1 MSVPSRPSDKT
12 IENIGFYYKA
22 PTDNNLYKINNDLA
36 NQPYASDC
44 QTISTNGAVP
54 EPRFEI
60 DTYSD
65 NVTEDNLIFTDDD
78 GTVRRYF
85 IHGDEAVSD
94 NFCENAGITDADYQS
109 LSADAKE
116 FYCDAM
122 GGKVTATSI
131 TGPGSQFDADQNLTI
146 YEKNVSGIGAKFQAI
161 IDKPTFNAGLT
172 DVSNYDLRQV
182 DVIIM
187 DTSNLD
193 NLTGGGGHPYDNPN
207 ILSGQMVAGLRER
220 CDFFVHDLFYRYLG
234 RQADQGAIDFYGE
247 KIWDLVSQGNP
258 YGINEFV
265 VKDIRNSTEGQAYA
279 QRLLDGTVEK
289 PTYSLP
295 VGYYTSAAKW
305 KQLWGQSFFNK
316 SFYMSG
322 GGKLIEAKILNAGQ
336 GYEVGNTFGVSQT
349 NNDSATDA
357 EFKITSIDSTGS
369 IRYLKQP
376 VCTVVREISRPVG
389 VEIWNSQDDDSDNT
403 TDCATNG
410 SFINKAIVEGTVG
423 GTVFG
428 SGPYSNSSD
437 IATAAVHAGLIQP
450 GQFAEIAWYS
460 ASSDLIA
467 NFSGSTKN
475 GVTSYSSD
483 TIVTGVLKNIEITT
497 PGNLANSTTS
507 VKPKQVN
514 GSGAEIVIQLNASF
528 NVVSV
533 SVLTGGNS
541 YKVGDTFEVVS
552 SYDGVNENPAILTVT
567 EVGDVTVSGSCGIDL
582 KLNRIISPDDDV
594 CENPTEILT
603 LVVDSDNPESNLR
616 YLVEKEIGLA
626 YADSSRD
633 RIIDQVQDIDGSGS
647 SDIVLTESANL
658 TLNLF
663 MEKISRL
670 PSVVEFQQYT
680 RFYYGTGG
688 VETDELL
695 RQFYAQFR
703 DELDVKY
710 QVTSVTSKCD
720 RIVVPSM
727 PEPDV
732 IVDDWSDY
740 GDDNC
745 LYDRRSFFNPGTH
758 GTSLTALWDYLGRPA
773 NQNSVQDNEPDMS
786 DFAGMTLQRWKPCT
800 TSSIDSNLGG
810 MILDVVPYQGQSS
823 GSSCVNEQLTTDLAI
838 YDVSSRVL
846 YNNGSQVIT
855 NLVSKATD
863 PDAIKINQKYL
874 EKLQR
879 PAEQAGMEYWWEA
892 ANRRQET
899 DLAIYLNGQVIL
911 EDGTLK
917 SGYYVET
924 IKGTKSSSDNIT
936 ENSLITEYT
945 SSYYVLKDI
954 NDLYDELF
962 HRPAEQE
969 GLEYWYKQYLD
980 LYSQYYTDDAIYN
993 RNTRIEYNDGF
1004 VVVKS
1009 TVAEP
1014 RTENARLINETYQN
1028 ELSRPAEKDGLV
1040 YWLEK
1045 ADEVGIEVVLDQIVA
1060 SKADEEARGGIK
1072 SITVGVDRVLDHI
1085 RYIAEND
1092 PKALPVRKDPAT
1104 GDYEVYLGVNK
1115 VIRDIEIAGETELN
1129 DRGGVKSIQ
1138 SKCEY
1143 LPQGEAG
1150 AIDLSWFTNT
1160 RLPPWWGTLS
1170 LAPPVLTNASRLD
1183 DTIYLI
1189 NSPSDQ
1195 TEIYKGF
1202 AQDNNTS
1209 NPKNQFELRFAVNWP
1224 AMTGEVGPGRTNPT
1238 YRKFIDVTWYKK
1250 IPGQAPEARAR
1261 IQYTNVPDL
1270 DPVSMFSYPDT
1281 TSLEIL
1287 NSNQSEFVT
1296 TLTIEELQDGE
1307 ISRQDALDISY
1318 DEEPNPGTYYYAK
1331 VTVENKPIDKASGT
1345 FIPSVGGTATKQN
1358 DSTET
1363 SCKFLTNDQTSQT
1376 QTCWDGSVIPITSTC
1391 PDEPPCP
1398 NGTKVCPNGAIV
1410 CTDDVCPGGEPL
1422 GCNSLSVSC
1431 GSNQQINVFTNSDTS
1446 ITFNYRV
1453 NNADKCSEK
1462 GIAKVSIR
1470 RYWPCGFFSAASDFA
1485 NQWLVQKKT
1494 VSIVNGV
1501 AEYTLKVN
1509 TTRDDYLP
1517 GDGAS
1522 QTEDD
1527 PGDCHWIYVAYW
1539 EIDHSKI
1546 SCRPNAWE
1554 NPGCDYDNHLD
1565 TLEEILCIQQQTCVG
1580 LGVNDAPIKGSVKN
1594 YEILNPYPDPRIVK
1608 NIPDFNGYPGAGGP
1622 NPATVADNN
1631 FNWYYDCLYRA
1642 APLEENNGDII
1653 PNEKYEIVNISGS
1666 GAGFLPYLGFA
1677 YYQNWA
1683 NGPNGRVDFTKG
1695 CKDSNNDIINFYFG
1709 KLSDLGDPLG
1719 VDTGGNGYAVGD
1731 IVEVRAVDQDP
1742 DTVPVRLRITEI
1754 SPSLTSASCGTE
1766 CPICEQTIKV
1776 IVADTTDCG
1785 PVTYPAMTENNQE
1798 PGGFVNNGQFAVGSK
1813 WFTRPNE
1820 NVTALTSSEADVK
1833 TDSRGRYVELKLEA
1847 DVVIRPAVVGDQFT
1861 PGYLNAVKFSGVD
1874 YTSLVSQ
1881 CCGDDAPGA
1890 GSFGCNNF
1898 VGGGGCLDGDPEN
1911 TLEVDCT
1918 AEVRVVAH
1926 WYYKYTFNNGTQS
1939 DFRLLEYLDNG
1950 QPANKV
1956 PEDFYPTSAGNNTSA
1971 MQLKYEYTEVENE
1984 EIAYKGSLYFG
1995 ADISRRRIYLPDNVE
2010 SVEVFLELKASNDEW
2025 GQAIYHPPPA
2035 GWDEDNF
2042 GTDTQV
2048 SSLRLPWR
2056 PMSIYAYGL
2065 KDRIFSLGKF
2075 SIGKKIKL
2083 PTVDWTLR
2091 IDRCS
2096 EAEVYAPLR
2105 PTSQSQT
2112 FICGDKQSPTW
2123 YECEYS
2129 QPNDNQASETWS
2141 INGVTGYRSG
2151 KQTFGGTYCSP
2162 ETVDEV
2168 YGTFADC
2175 IRKSD
2180 VVLVANTQD
2189 GRGLFPINWKDSS
2202 ATSLVDVP
2210 APGTT
2215 ESGLP
2220 EPGQD
2225 ACVYGLKI
2233 LWYVDERLRSVTTG
2247 VHGYNF
2253 LSCGNKIQDLS
2264 RYMTDPEHQY
2274 LVEAFVV
2281 LNNTNFNIAYKQ
2293 VDFDWDENNG
2303 DPYSYTN
2310 VLAWALRDGMRKYP
2324 INIYDEI
2331 VDGYPT
2337 TLDGKF
2343 WQLVLSTAGCTIK
2356 GNSGP
2361 GQPNPPPPAPEK
2373 PSGQVTLTVNG
2384 SDTAT
2389 AELENGSV
2397 TLEFT
2402 AKIEYDQGGYKPS
2415 GEPNQYIYGRKDQT
2429 KSSVTIDSPEITW
2442 SETFTEAG
2450 DYEIEVQLNKNFCP
2464 PGVATPCSL
2473 PDRETVRVKD
2483 SVIVTIQTQ
2492 SIQPTINPLPAT
2504 YSYSVGNC
2512 GTSVDGADVVIT
2524 QTIEITRGTGI
2535 YEWDSVT
2542 VSTSTASLSW
2552 DLIDGGTK
2560 LTRSFI
2566 RNTAKKGEAAPKVT
2580 FFKANQEVYS
2590 ERTDTM
2596 TWCVDT
2602 VTTPVKPTATAV
2614 ATTYSETQGG
2624 TGCGLVV
2631 DNEPVEVYLNIEV
2644 TQGTGQ
2650 YEWDNVTTTNPDH
2663 NYVLNDEK
2671 TMITRTIV
2679 RRTESGN
2686 NYGTRVIFLKN
2697 GQEVYRES
2705 SGTGTWCVR
2714 VEETNSDPTNP
2725 NQTPTIPGVPGTNQ
2739 N

>member
-36 NQPYASDC
+36 NRNYISDC
-44 QTISTNGAVP
+44 DLTISTNGDVP

-65 NVTEDNLIFTDDD
+65 DVTESNLIFTDDD

-94 NFCENAGITDADYQS
+94 NFCENTPISDAEYQS

-116 FYCDAM
+116 FYCDAV

-146 YEKNVSGIGAKFQAI
+146 YEKNVSGSGAKFQAI
-161 IDKPTFNAGLT
+161 ISNPSFSAGLNNISNHDLAQVSQIIA
-172 DVSNYDLRQV
+172 DVSDLDGVDYSLTPLYDFP
-182 DVIIM
+182 
-187 DTSNLD
+187 S
-193 NLTGGGGHPYDNPN
+193 
-207 ILSGQMVAGLRER
+207 LSGQETAAIREKCR
-220 CDFFVHDLFYRYLG
+220 YFIRDIYYRYLG
-234 RQADQGAIDFYGE
+234 READESGLFYYAN
-247 KIWDLVSQGNP
+247 KIYDIFVSCAFGDCKYWLVNDLVVQ
-258 YGINEFV
+258 E
-265 VKDIRNSTEGQAYA
+265 IRNSPEGLQY
-279 QRLLDGTVEK
+279 QERLKAGTVTK
-289 PTYSLP
+289 PEYALTSFG
-295 VGYYTSAAKW
+295 VYTQPEKW
-305 KQLWGQSFFNK
+305 KAMWGNKFFAESFRA
-316 SFYMSG
+316 SG
-322 GGKLIEAKILNAGQ
+322 GGKLIEVKIDQ
-336 GYEVGNTFGVSQT
+336 GGSGYRVGDTFGVSQP
-349 NNDSATDA
+349 NNSNAKDA
-357 EFKITSIDSTGS
+357 EFKITNIDTSGS
-369 IRYLKQP
+369 DRFLAQP
-376 VCTVVREISRPVG
+376 VCTIVREISRPVG

-483 TIVTGVLKNIEITT
+483 TIVSGVLKNIEITT
-497 PGNLANSTTS
+497 AGNLANSTTT

-533 SVLTGGNS
+533 SVPIGGNS

-688 VETDELL
+688 VETEELL

-720 RIVVPSM
+720 RIDDQTEDGPETPPPSG
-727 PEPDV
+727 P
-732 IVDDWSDY
+732 DY

-745 LYDRRSFFNPGTH
+745 VYDRTTFFNPGMH
-758 GTSLTALWDYLGRPA
+758 GTSLTDLWNFLGRPA

-800 TSSIDSNLGG
+800 NPSIPDLGG
-810 MILDVVPYQGQSS
+810 IVYDVVPYQGLSS
-823 GSSCVNEQLTTDLAI
+823 GSSCVNEQLTTNLAI

-855 NLVSKATD
+855 NLVSEATD

-917 SGYYVET
+917 SGYYVEK
-924 IKGTKSSSDNIT
+924 IKGPEISIPESDTPYDILTK
-936 ENSLITEYT
+936 
-945 SSYYVLKDI
+945 I
-954 NDLYDELF
+954 NNLYDELF

-969 GLEYWYKQYLD
+969 GFEYWYQAYLD
-980 LYSQYYTDDAIYN
+980 LYSQYQTKDAVYN
-993 RNTRIEYNDGF
+993 RNTRLIYNNGHD
-1004 VVVKS
+1004 VEVD
-1009 TVAEP
+1009 TVEEP
-1014 RTENARLINETYQN
+1014 LTENGIKINQRYLN
-1028 ELSRPAEKDGLV
+1028 VLGRPAEKAGFE

-1045 ADEVGIEVVLDQIVA
+1045 ADETNIDIVLNNINIGA
-1060 SKADEEARGGIK
+1060 ATEIATYGGIK
-1072 SITVGVDRVLDHI
+1072 SITVGVDRVLNHI

-1092 PKALPVRKDPAT
+1092 PNAIPARKDAT
-1104 GDYEVYLGVNK
+1104 TGEYEVYLGVNK
-1115 VIRDIEIAGETELN
+1115 ILRDIEKGSATEL

-1224 AMTGEVGPGRTNPT
+1224 AMTGEVGPGKTNPT

-1281 TSLEIL
+1281 TSLDIL

-1296 TLTIEELQDGE
+1296 TLTIDQLQDSE

-1318 DEEPNPGTYYYAK
+1318 DEEPNSGTYYYAK

-1345 FIPSVGGTATKQN
+1345 FIPGVGGTATKQN

-1391 PDEPPCP
+1391 PDEPPCV
-1398 NGTKVCPNGAIV
+1398 TKVCPDGSIKCVN
-1410 CTDDVCPGGEPL
+1410 DDCDNIEPPDPPPT
-1422 GCNSLSVSC
+1422 GDCNSLSVSC

-1453 NNADKCSEK
+1453 NNANKCQEK
-1462 GIAKVSIR
+1462 GAAKVSIR
-1470 RYWPCGFFSAASDFA
+1470 RYWPCGLFSPASDFA
-1485 NQWLVQKKT
+1485 NEWLVQKKT

-1517 GDGAS
+1517 GDGSS

-1527 PGDCHWIYVAYW
+1527 PGICHWIYVAYW

-1546 SCRPNAWE
+1546 SCRPNAWR

-1622 NPATVADNN
+1622 NPATVGGNN

-1666 GAGFLPYLGFA
+1666 GAGFTPYLGFA
-1677 YYQNWA
+1677 YYQNWT

-1709 KLSDLGDPLG
+1709 KLSDLGDPPG
-1719 VDTGGNGYAVGD
+1719 IENHGNGYAVGD

-1754 SPSLTSASCGTE
+1754 NPSLTSASCGTE

-1785 PVTYPAMTENNQE
+1785 PVTYPAMTENNEE

-1881 CCGDDAPGA
+1881 CCGDNAPGA

-1898 VGGGGCLDGDPEN
+1898 VGGGGCLDGGPEN

-1984 EIAYKGSLYFG
+1984 DIAYKGSLYFG

-2042 GTDTQV
+2042 GIDTQV

-2091 IDRCS
+2091 IDNCAT
-2096 EAEVYAPLR
+2096 AEVYAPLR

-2112 FICGDKQSPTW
+2112 FICGDKQSSTW

-2141 INGVTGYRSG
+2141 INGVTGNRPG
-2151 KQTFGGTYCSP
+2151 VQTFGGTYCSP
-2162 ETVDEV
+2162 QTVDE

-2180 VVLVANTQD
+2180 VVLVANTNEEAD
-2189 GRGLFPINWKDSS
+2189 GGLFKINWNE
-2202 ATSLVDVP
+2202 VP
-2210 APGTT
+2210 APGTA

-2220 EPGQD
+2220 EPGQGE
-2225 ACVYGLKI
+2225 CVYGLKI
-2233 LWYVDERLRSVTTG
+2233 LWYVDKRLRSVDTRG
-2247 VHGYNF
+2247 VYGYNF

-2264 RYMTDPEHQY
+2264 RYMTDPERQY
-2274 LVEAFVV
+2274 LVEAYVV

-2293 VDFDWDENNG
+2293 VDFDWDVNNG
-2303 DPYSYTN
+2303 DPYSYTDAP
-2310 VLAWALRDGMRKYP
+2310 AWALRDGIRKYP

-2402 AKIEYDQGGYKPS
+2402 AKIEYDQGGYKLS

-2429 KSSVTIDSPEITW
+2429 QATTFTNATQITW
-2442 SETFTEAG
+2442 TETFTEANN
-2450 DYEIEVQLNKNFCP
+2450 YEIQVQLNKNFCP
-2464 PGVATPCSL
+2464 PGVALPCSP

-2483 SVIVTIQTQ
+2483 SVAVTIQSE
-2492 SIQPTINPLPAT
+2492 SIQPTVNPLPAT
-2504 YSYSVGNC
+2504 YSYSEGNC
-2512 GTSVDGADVVIT
+2512 GTSVDGARVTVT
-2524 QTIEITRGTGI
+2524 QTIEITSGTGI
-2535 YEWDSVT
+2535 YEWDDVI
-2542 VSTSTASLSW
+2542 VSTPGW
-2552 DLIDGGTK
+2552 NRNPDGTK
-2560 LTRSFI
+2560 LTRSFTRDREI
-2566 RNTAKKGEAAPKVT
+2566 SGQGTHNVT
-2580 FFKANQEVYS
+2580 FLKANQEVYS

-2650 YEWDNVTTTNPDH
+2650 YEWDDVTTTNPDH

-2686 NYGTRVIFLKN
+2686 SYGTGVIFLKN

-2725 NQTPTIPGVPGTNQ
+2725 NQPPTIPGVPGTNP